1 MKRLV
6 GSICLGRQYIMKRA
20 ITCGGED
27 RISSL
32 PDDLLVR
39 ILLLVPTKDAVATMI
54 LSKRWLSV
62 WTMIPRL
69 EYKDIKAGTHNRF
82 LYRFLDYLFGESE
95 SIWRFLNESLQLHK
109 APILE
114 RLIIELGPHCPVD
127 VDVVKWISNAVDR
140 GVSELEFDLMWSAK
154 PTSLPKNL
162 YICNT
167 LVYLRLSNKVFVD
180 VASPVCL
187 PSLKRMQLCFVV
199 YKDDDSLVRLLSG
212 CPILKQLYVERHD
225 QDNIIKF
232 SVQVPSIETLVYTNE
247 KSKAGSLVINSAI
260 LKNLFIVDISRNSC
274 SIESK
279 PCLDNAFVY
288 VTFYPDDKFMRS
300 LSSVMHLELML
311 INETVIKALSTP
323 LLLSFSFFQLL

>member
-1 MKRLV
+1 M
-6 GSICLGRQYIMKRA
+6 M
-20 ITCGGED
+20 
-27 RISSL
+27 
-32 PDDLLVR
+32 
-39 ILLLVPTKDAVATMI
+39 
-54 LSKRWLSV
+54 
-62 WTMIPRL
+62 PRL
-69 EYKDIKAGTHNRF
+69 EYKDIIKAGTHNRF

-95 SIWRFLNESLQLHK
+95 SIWQFLNESLQLHE

-180 VASPVCL
+180 VASP
-187 PSLKRMQLCFVV
+187 
-199 YKDDDSLVRLLSG
+199 
-212 CPILKQLYVERHD
+212 LYVERHD
-225 QDNIIKF
+225 QDNLIKF
-232 SVQVPSIETLVYTNE
+232 RVQVPSLETLVYTNE
-247 KSKAGSLVINSAI
+247 KSKAGSLIINSAI

-311 INETVIKALSTP
+311 INETVACCQTINFSRLIECKILVVEFDWFEPFVALLQHSPKLKAVFINLQRAGISLKSTWKWNKKKIMKE
-323 LLLSFSFFQLL
+323 LKSMYRISTTCQLLFSTQLEFEP